1 MFLKSRLLM
10 SWGRDS
16 LRAGSQAWLRGD
28 PGRARTSLGQRSDG
42 VGHAPG
48 QDSHPCVAS
57 FRRPGRGFLSGCSVA
72 PVPPPS
78 THPHNSQV
86 AATGT
91 HSRGWRQESLPAP
104 EPHRDLF
111 HPEHSQRIH
120 CRREKPR
127 NVKSGTGPRM
137 NSIRRIHSPI
147 FTELFRACL
156 TSALKHQ
163 TDNGELR
170 LKDQT
175 APRQTAIYGSTA
187 GFRHAYK
194 GFLN

>member
-1 MFLKSRLLM
+1 MKNADILKNLKTLLLCPQRWKRGPAPRLHYCFLVAHPL
-10 SWGRDS
+10 S
-16 LRAGSQAWLRGD
+16 LN
-28 PGRARTSLGQRSDG
+28 PF
-42 VGHAPG
+42 P
-48 QDSHPCVAS
+48 
-57 FRRPGRGFLSGCSVA
+57 SGITA
-72 PVPPPS
+72 L
-78 THPHNSQV
+78 
-86 AATGT
+86 ATVQNLPFGT

-147 FTELFRACL
+147 YTELFRACL